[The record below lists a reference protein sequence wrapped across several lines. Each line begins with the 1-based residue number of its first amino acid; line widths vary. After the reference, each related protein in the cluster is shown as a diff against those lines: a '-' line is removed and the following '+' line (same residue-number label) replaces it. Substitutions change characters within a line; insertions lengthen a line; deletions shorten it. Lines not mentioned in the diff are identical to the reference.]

1 MLRQFRNFNKG
12 EFFVVFG
19 DCSQGGIDSNYVQFL
34 SKSSVDIPLVL
45 QIKDVAANMT
55 PVLHQALERIHD
67 ITGVQPVVSLE
78 RNMGGSSELERLR
91 IMNRLGKYRIATMRR
106 VGTTAGEQGTEL
118 LGWSTDA
125 ASRPKMLGDLKQAI
139 DSYQIGIYDEETVN
153 QLKKFIVNKNNRPE
167 AAPNAHDDAVM
178 SLAGAWQL
186 YQTENPIVRPERRR
200 EPPKRTKFHI

>member
-1 MLRQFRNFNKG
+1 MLRRFRKIQKS

-34 SKSSVDIPLVL
+34 SKSGVDVPLVL
-45 QIKDVAANMT
+45 EMKDVAANMT
-55 PVLHQALERIHD
+55 PVLHQTLEWIHD
-67 ITGVQPVVSLE
+67 TTGVQPVVSLE

-91 IMNRLGKYRIATMRR
+91 IMNRLGKYRIATMKKY
-106 VGTTAGEQGTEL
+106 GTTQGELETEL

-125 ASRPKMLGDLKQAI
+125 ATRPKMLGDLKQAI

-186 YQTENPIVRPERRR
+186 YQTENPIVKPERRR
-200 EPPKRTKFHI
+200 EAPRRAKFHV